1 VKKKHDI
8 IKKSEGHDAG
18 YKALL
23 SHPAVVEDLLTFFA
37 RADIVRD
44 IDFKTLAPYRENFVA
59 RVRTRRTIDVVWQA
73 ELKDR
78 GPAYIFILLEPQ
90 SRVYRW
96 MPIRVLTYTLLL
108 YQDLIVKKKLKNRDL
123 LPPVL
128 PVVIYRGS
136 GRWKAPMSIET
147 LIESPHQGLAP
158 FIPGFSFMTIEAKHP
173 KKVLIELRSIMA
185 KVFLFETAPL
195 EDINEVVEAFGRML
209 ETIKDEELR
218 NILNSWYEN
227 KMEAMQMEAV
237 ALNDREA
244 RTMFEAKVKRY
255 RSKLIKMGEA
265 KGEARGEAK
274 GEAKERRKDEK
285 ERLEEK
291 RESAR
296 RLIEKG
302 ISREEVMSIIV
313 LSDEEMEGV

>member
-1 VKKKHDI
+1 
-8 IKKSEGHDAG
+8 
-18 YKALL
+18 
-23 SHPAVVEDLLTFFA
+23 
-37 RADIVRD
+37 
-44 IDFKTLAPYRENFVA
+44 
-59 RVRTRRTIDVVWQA
+59 
-73 ELKDR
+73 
-78 GPAYIFILLEPQ
+78 
-90 SRVYRW
+90 
-96 MPIRVLTYTLLL
+96 
-108 YQDLIVKKKLKNRDL
+108 VKKKLKSRDL

-136 GRWKAPMSIET
+136 GKWKAPMSIET

-195 EDINEVVEAFGRML
+195 EDINEVVEAFERML

-255 RSKLIKMGEA
+255 RTKLIKMGEA
-265 KGEARGEAK
+265 KAREKAERELAK
-274 GEAKERRKDEK
+274 AEK
-285 ERLEEK
+285 KRLEEK

-296 RLIEKG
+296 RLIAKG

-313 LSDEEMEGV
+313 LSDEEMEGI